1 MANIFSE
8 VVKGFT
14 WLGKEIVDAPAQIKR
29 VLTIAND
36 VKADAG
42 TLLPEV
48 VTVIDDVNAVAIAA
62 VRDGGA
68 ALTDADTLGAAIL
81 TAAQKDGVDIA
92 SDAAVVTALEA
103 FIRQVTTSSNWSDL
117 IAANKKLVTDY
128 DLLGAGAKAALEQL
142 EVAA

>member
-8 VVKGFT
+8 IVKGFT